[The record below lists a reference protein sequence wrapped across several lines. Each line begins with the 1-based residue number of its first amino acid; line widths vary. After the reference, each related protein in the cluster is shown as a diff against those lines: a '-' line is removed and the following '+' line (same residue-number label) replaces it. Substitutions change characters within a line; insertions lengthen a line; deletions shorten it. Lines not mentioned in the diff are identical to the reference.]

1 MKNLILLSGFL
12 KENFDKIQRHLDMES
27 FVEGDRPLS
36 EVNEHDC
43 GTTACL
49 IGWGAMSGIPELS
62 GEGYESWWAYI
73 EGVYGL
79 HSRIDNVFLFLFLFD
94 SMWPSDLTQG
104 IARLDYYIEHGEVH
118 PDFEELEYDLVLPTA
133 KE

>member
-1 MKNLILLSGFL
+1 MKNLILLNCFL
-12 KENFDKIQRHLDMES
+12 KENFDKVQRYLDMES

-36 EVNEHDC
+36 EVSKHDC

-49 IGWGAMSGIPELS
+49 IGWGALSGIPELS

-73 EGVYGL
+73 GGVYGL
-79 HSRIDNVFLFLFLFD
+79 HPRTDNVFLFLFD
-94 SMWPSDLTQG
+94 WEWPSDLTQG